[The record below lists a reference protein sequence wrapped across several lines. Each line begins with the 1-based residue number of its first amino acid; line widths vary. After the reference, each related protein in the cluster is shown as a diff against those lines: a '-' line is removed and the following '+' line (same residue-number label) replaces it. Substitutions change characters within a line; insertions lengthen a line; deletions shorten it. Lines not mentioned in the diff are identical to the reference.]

1 MQKKSAE
8 NKNFLFTSTV
18 YTFPLIILLLTLL
31 VFIFYHP
38 GIRPKWDQN
47 YRKNLF
53 DNFLESTI
61 KQNRINPQAY
71 WLFRERYSPGTFEL
85 NQNAV
90 GFFQT
95 FKITSLQELK
105 TTDLLYYNS
114 PFLISTDSVTK
125 DKNILKK
132 IKDLNTENILLNTKT
147 VFITESE
154 NVVNPNLKNINL
166 WFLLPIEEMKET
178 NGFFDY
184 TQDELKLIEDS
195 FWLNHSEIILYVY

>member
-8 NKNFLFTSTV
+8 NKSFFFTSTV

-38 GIRPKWDQN
+38 GIRPKWDQK
-47 YRKNLF
+47 YRINLF
-53 DNFLESTI
+53 NNFLQNTI
-61 KQNRINPQAY
+61 KQNQINPQAY
-71 WLFRERYSPGTFEL
+71 WLFRERYSPGTFKP

-95 FKITSLQELK
+95 FKITSLQESK

-114 PFLISTDSVTK
+114 SFFMSTDSVTK
-125 DKNILKK
+125 DKTILNK
-132 IKDLNTENILLNTKT
+132 IKELNTEKVLLNTTT
-147 VFITESE
+147 VFVTESKNE
-154 NVVNPNLKNINL
+154 INSKLKKINL
-166 WFLLPIEEMKET
+166 WFLLPIEEMKLA

-184 TQDELKLIEDS
+184 TTDELKLLEDS
-195 FWLNHSEIILYVY
+195 FWFNHSEIILKDY